1 MKQYEIDQ
9 LELSS
14 SKLEGNIN
22 SVIDIT
28 NLSITESYNT
38 IINSADKINNIKEKV
53 SVLGDMLTDLKVING
68 STGNI
73 TNLIDLDVISS
84 KGIEIDEDTI
94 TLARLKE
101 TLVEFDN
108 KTSLISSAKPL
119 MLLSTDGKEKTT
131 EDALKY
137 KDITRYS
144 VSSLNISVNFT
155 LKFSRLSKINQIVIQ
170 LPISTLVYPSISE
183 LKYLS
188 PSTNNYIDINFQNTV
203 SKIIDIDE
211 NRKIGNT
218 YVFDIEPIDTKE
230 ITFTLNTKAYN
241 YIDIVS
247 IETKYVE
254 RVTEGEIV
262 LGPVVTDDPI
272 LKVSMASE
280 DSTDNVQIE
289 LSHNTLNWFPMVDVN
304 RINLDENR
312 KILSFNTINQD
323 SFKTDSNIYTIFIRL
338 KLKSELLDNST
349 ISPYE
354 SFREDGSITIDVKQL
369 EKTRVSA
376 LRIEQDDYYYGGISY
391 SNMTDITSKVKD
403 DLEYLESAGS
413 LLLRGFDDT
422 PYSFGIK
429 PTTTSGAEVKLKHKR
444 LPATIGID
452 ASTFDS
458 VGGILLD
465 INTIPIK
472 GDINVNS
479 EKRMCF
485 RLRNKEDTYR
495 LISKDS
501 KRFLDF
507 DISSN
512 FLNSSKSTLIQ
523 VPFED
528 IKLADSL
535 GNTIRIFKKEEL
547 LYIIEGEINYY
558 FLNLAETLYQ
568 ITEVNGYE
576 FNPLYPLVNLE
587 EKEFSLE
594 SNMII
599 LGSNSIVSITGF
611 KLDII
616 DINKKLTVS
625 YQNGN
630 IWERTDP
637 LYTYHHTQLDR
648 DNLEKTVIKLDHRS
662 IERGSLKI
670 YEYDDYKESDK
681 ELVLLTVTSKGVIP
695 VEYLTEETG
704 SNIFIKE

>member
-38 IINSADKINNIKEKV
+38 IINSADKINNIKEKI

-230 ITFTLNTKAYN
+230 ITFTLNTKADN

-272 LKVSMASE
+272 LKVSMH
-280 DSTDNVQIE
+280 
-289 LSHNTLNWFPMVDVN
+289 L
-304 RINLDENR
+304 
-312 KILSFNTINQD
+312 KILQIMC
-323 SFKTDSNIYTIFIRL
+323 
-338 KLKSELLDNST
+338 KLN
-349 ISPYE
+349 
-354 SFREDGSITIDVKQL
+354 
-369 EKTRVSA
+369 
-376 LRIEQDDYYYGGISY
+376 
-391 SNMTDITSKVKD
+391 
-403 DLEYLESAGS
+403 
-413 LLLRGFDDT
+413 
-422 PYSFGIK
+422 
-429 PTTTSGAEVKLKHKR
+429 
-444 LPATIGID
+444 
-452 ASTFDS
+452 
-458 VGGILLD
+458 
-465 INTIPIK
+465 
-472 GDINVNS
+472 
-479 EKRMCF
+479 
-485 RLRNKEDTYR
+485 
-495 LISKDS
+495 
-501 KRFLDF
+501 
-507 DISSN
+507 
-512 FLNSSKSTLIQ
+512 
-523 VPFED
+523 
-528 IKLADSL
+528 
-535 GNTIRIFKKEEL
+535 
-547 LYIIEGEINYY
+547 
-558 FLNLAETLYQ
+558 
-568 ITEVNGYE
+568 
-576 FNPLYPLVNLE
+576 
-587 EKEFSLE
+587 
-594 SNMII
+594 
-599 LGSNSIVSITGF
+599 
-611 KLDII
+611 
-616 DINKKLTVS
+616 
-625 YQNGN
+625 
-630 IWERTDP
+630 
-637 LYTYHHTQLDR
+637 
-648 DNLEKTVIKLDHRS
+648 
-662 IERGSLKI
+662 
-670 YEYDDYKESDK
+670 
-681 ELVLLTVTSKGVIP
+681 
-695 VEYLTEETG
+695 
-704 SNIFIKE
+704 